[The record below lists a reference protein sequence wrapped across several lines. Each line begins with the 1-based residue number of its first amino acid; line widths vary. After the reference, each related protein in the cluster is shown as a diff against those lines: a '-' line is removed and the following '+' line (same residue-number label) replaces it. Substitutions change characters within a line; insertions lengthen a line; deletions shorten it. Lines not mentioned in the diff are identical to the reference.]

1 MNGQINLQ
9 LKHERCV
16 SPGRAAQIMTSALGH
31 GYSRKSVYRLVES
44 GDLKAHRVRR
54 GGHIWVDLDS
64 VLALISKTLQEP
76 AI

>member
-1 MNGQINLQ
+1 MKGQINLP

-16 SPGRAAQIMTSALGH
+16 SPGRAAQILSSALGH
-31 GYSRKSVYRLVES
+31 GYSRQSVYRLVES
-44 GDLKAHRVRR
+44 GDLKAHRVRE

-64 VLALISKTLQEP
+64 LLELISNALAKP

>member
-9 LKHERCV
+9 LKHDRCV

-31 GYSRKSVYRLVES
+31 GYSRQSVYRLIES

-54 GGHIWVDLDS
+54 GARLWVDLDS
-64 VLALISKTLQEP
+64 ILALVTKALQEP

>member
-16 SPGRAAQIMTSALGH
+16 PPARAAQILSSALGH
-31 GYSRKSVYRLVES
+31 GYSRQSVYRLIES
-44 GDLKAHRVRR
+44 GNLKAHRVRQ
-54 GGHIWVDLDS
+54 GGHIWVEVDS
-64 VLALISKTLQEP
+64 VLALISKTLAAP